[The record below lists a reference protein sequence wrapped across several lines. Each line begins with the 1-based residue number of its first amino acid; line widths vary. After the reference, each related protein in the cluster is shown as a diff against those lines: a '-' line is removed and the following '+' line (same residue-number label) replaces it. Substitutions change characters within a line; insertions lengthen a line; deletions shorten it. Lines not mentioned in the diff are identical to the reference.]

1 MKIELDIYT
10 IFMIGIFSTTISV
23 VYLLSHS
30 SIVSSNSSIVS
41 SNSEDSNS
49 KKIKSY
55 DDKRNQITNG
65 IDGNNDLSINQIIMK
80 DGKSDKDIASSV
92 ILSRHWSDDRRGGS
106 GNEYPYADAA
116 IDYVTRMNQAR
127 SIILSSVS

>member
-30 SIVSSNSSIVS
+30 SILSSST
-41 SNSEDSNS
+41 SEDSNS

-55 DDKRNQITNG
+55 DDKRNQIING
-65 IDGNNDLSINQIIMK
+65 IDGNKDLSINQIIMK
-80 DGKSDKDIASSV
+80 HGKTDKDIASSV
-92 ILSRHWSDDRRGGS
+92 ILSRHWSDDRRGSS